1 MKPIDL
7 LLLAALALLCVAISL
22 VSVPVALVV
31 GSVGCCALWYFLGDD
46 S

>member
-7 LLLAALALLCVAISL
+7 LLLAALALLCVAVGF
-22 VSVPVALVV
+22 VSVPVALTV
-31 GSVGCCALWYFLGDD
+31 GAVGCCALWYFLGDD